1 MTDQNIIHITYPS
14 GHMVLVIDKFFPC
27 NRKAERIVM
36 PLIAKGSD
44 RESIDNLIQKLE
56 CMSRRFHEDAI
67 VYEEALQQPDL
78 RKTQVRRLKEHMHA
92 SRNQAK
98 RAERNLS
105 RLEGLL

>member
-1 MTDQNIIHITYPS
+1 MTDSNLIHITYPS

-27 NRKAERIVM
+27 NTKAERIVM

-44 RESIDNLIQKLE
+44 KESIDNLIGKLE
-56 CMSRRFHEDAI
+56 LMSHNFHE
-67 VYEEALQQPDL
+67 EAVSYQEAAKQPDL

-92 SRNQAK
+92 SLMQERRAK
-98 RAERNLS
+98 RNLS

>member
-1 MTDQNIIHITYPS
+1 MNDSNLIHITLLNGP
-14 GHMVLVIDKFFPC
+14 MVLVIDKFFHC
-27 NRKAERIVM
+27 STKAERIVM
-36 PLIAKGSD
+36 SLIAKGSD
-44 RESIDNLIQKLE
+44 KESIDNLIEKLDL
-56 CMSRRFHEDAI
+56 MSHTFH
-67 VYEEALQQPDL
+67 EEALSLQEEAEEPGL

>member
-1 MTDQNIIHITYPS
+1 MTDSNLIHITYPS
-14 GHMVLVIDKFFPC
+14 GHMVLVIDKCFPC
-27 NRKAERIVM
+27 NTKAERIVM

-44 RESIDNLIQKLE
+44 KESIDNLIEKLDLMGQK
-56 CMSRRFHEDAI
+56 FHEEARSLQ
-67 VYEEALQQPDL
+67 EEAEQPGL
-78 RKTQVRRLKEHMHA
+78 RKTQVRRLKGHMHA